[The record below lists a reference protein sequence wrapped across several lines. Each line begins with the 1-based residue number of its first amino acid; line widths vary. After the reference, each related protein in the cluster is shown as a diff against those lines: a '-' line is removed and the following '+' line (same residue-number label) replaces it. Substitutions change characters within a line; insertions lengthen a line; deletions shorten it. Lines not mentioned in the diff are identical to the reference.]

1 MELVL
6 AILLVIVIGV
16 IFGIG
21 FLVGAKQQ
29 SKNNYTKLSD
39 LPDFSHTPTA
49 PTSSMDPKDVEN
61 FQKLAGIIPV
71 DKNDEVRDM
80 LVKNNVF
87 NKDKIV
93 DALMKAAENH
103 EFPAPDETINV
114 RTTKIATI
122 DTSFASN
129 DPLLNLPLSRVS
141 DEAKERMAQ
150 IAKEDISK
158 QLEENIKKIPIAVQN
173 LMNPETVHESLATTN
188 INKPKRKYSKRKPN
202 IVNQFVSQN
211 RADIEANEAASIQLT
226 GESDSHYY
234 YKTTKYKKK

>member
-114 RTTKIATI
+114 RTTKISTI
-122 DTSFASN
+122 DTNFASN

-158 QLEENIKKIPIAVQN
+158 QLEDKIKNIPIAVQN
-173 LMNPETVHESLATTN
+173 LMNPETVHMALATTN

-202 IVNQFVSQN
+202 IVNQFVNQN

-234 YKTTKYKKK
+234 YKTTKDKKK